1 MRYIS
6 RDHYP
11 YGMMMPDMDWSS
23 ENPYRLGFQG
33 QERDD
38 ELKGE
43 GNSWTFRYRM
53 HDPRIGR
60 FFSVDPLTRK
70 YPYYSPYQFSGNK
83 LIHKI
88 EYEGL
93 EEQDPE
99 MLKIGYGS
107 EGLSGFEYG
116 TVSQTHVGGGLG
128 ISLSRY
134 TENSFGL
141 NYHFSSSLDT
151 YVRKNNVNVIGASS
165 ITKASF
171 GGTLFRGFTIM
182 WVVES
187 HFDVGELHSVSTI
200 TKGPRLFYELKNGT
214 TFQLGISIDFDWFN
228 AMDFGYNG
236 YTKSFGPAQ
245 DGGITMNGELGVY
258 WNEMNNAL
266 IFNAWGVTP
275 HRIPDSSQPQ
285 GYALSSETRD
295 GRQIYQTENTK
306 GSYFG
311 IGKGTYYFYWPRLN
325 STIGVSVGYE
335 GQLLGKEIQD
345 WIHFKPQ
352 FSQPGNISYLFG
364 WDIDDKPKL
373 TVGITLSKKL

>member
-116 TVSQTHVGGGLG
+116 TVS
-128 ISLSRY
+128 
-134 TENSFGL
+134 
-141 NYHFSSSLDT
+141 
-151 YVRKNNVNVIGASS
+151 
-165 ITKASF
+165 
-171 GGTLFRGFTIM
+171 
-182 WVVES
+182 
-187 HFDVGELHSVSTI
+187 
-200 TKGPRLFYELKNGT
+200 
-214 TFQLGISIDFDWFN
+214 
-228 AMDFGYNG
+228 
-236 YTKSFGPAQ
+236 
-245 DGGITMNGELGVY
+245 
-258 WNEMNNAL
+258 
-266 IFNAWGVTP
+266 
-275 HRIPDSSQPQ
+275 
-285 GYALSSETRD
+285 
-295 GRQIYQTENTK
+295 
-306 GSYFG
+306 
-311 IGKGTYYFYWPRLN
+311 
-325 STIGVSVGYE
+325 
-335 GQLLGKEIQD
+335 
-345 WIHFKPQ
+345 
-352 FSQPGNISYLFG
+352 
-364 WDIDDKPKL
+364 
-373 TVGITLSKKL
+373 